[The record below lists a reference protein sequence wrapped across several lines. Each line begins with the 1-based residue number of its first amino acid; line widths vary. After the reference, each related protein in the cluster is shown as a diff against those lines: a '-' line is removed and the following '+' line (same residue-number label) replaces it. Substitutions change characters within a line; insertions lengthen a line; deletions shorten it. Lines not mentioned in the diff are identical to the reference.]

1 MPHSRK
7 ASNSSLR
14 VLRQSGADGSFG
26 LRECEEGRGV
36 LLHQAVQRGLLGAVT
51 LVVERAANGRPVGL
65 PTGGLHAL
73 LTIRLWCCTVSD
85 RADAIAQRDATKCV
99 LNLSDQRLGKM
110 PTHRTLLGLAN
121 R

>member
-26 LRECEEGRGV
+26 LRECKEGRGV

-73 LTIRLWCCTVSD
+73 LMSKRWCLRGLKPGGASPWSLKAPGSWCP
-85 RADAIAQRDATKCV
+85 AQGVNLV
-99 LNLSDQRLGKM
+99 LGASHGACAW
-110 PTHRTLLGLAN
+110 T
-121 R
+121 